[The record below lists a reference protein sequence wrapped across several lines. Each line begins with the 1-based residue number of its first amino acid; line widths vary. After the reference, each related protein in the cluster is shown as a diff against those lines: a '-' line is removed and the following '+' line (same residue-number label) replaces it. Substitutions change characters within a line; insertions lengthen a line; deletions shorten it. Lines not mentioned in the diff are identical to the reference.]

1 VLVHGSRPPPVPPP
15 RWHCPTFDAFVAD
28 TRVPLYGHDRAACAN
43 SRTTLPQTHARPSA
57 LQRRQA
63 SAVLTQCRWTKR
75 SWRSCKPRC
84 GRWRH
89 ARPAARARQ
98 PRCAAPC
105 PVHRLPPSAPRA
117 HSAAARAG
125 GGAPGP
131 MRSLRAGAL
140 PFAVRHLTVR
150 AHAAPRAALAPAT
163 CASPRCRCERE
174 ARVPCA
180 GRRRPSTRRP
190 APTTSGCRCLRY
202 AWRAVHALC
211 APALAPG
218 HSHSRARAL
227 HARSVP
233 DGAEDALSAHRE
245 RLRAATGIRLQHE
258 LRHADVRGA
267 RLPGRPPR
275 LAAAAHAPFSPSFS
289 RSPRPR
295 CLAHQPDMDGGWSS
309 SRATGILWV
318 GARRLRPPVHN
329 MLGRNLPAHAA
340 AMQPQSRRADDEGG
354 VSWCGL
360 LRVTAHV
367 SAGTRCLALAVLQP
381 LSCAGPV
388 CPHLQWRRVRS
399 VHMLRSAR
407 QQTQNTL
414 KRLGVNHIPGIEEVN
429 FFRDD
434 GSVIHF
440 KNPKSVQASI
450 GANTYVIRSLPLAIH
465 VPLCV
470 AAAQGICCASRFG
483 SV

>member
-1 VLVHGSRPPPVPPP
+1 MHARVGACAHTHTHTHKCTRTRAGMHGRRTTLTHACSRPNTPRAFIHDATATRGRGVCCGRAARAGSTAGMSALTCWSGGSPSPNKCLSMAQDPPP
-15 RWHCPTFDAFVAD
+15 CHRRAGTARLSTRSWPTHLECRF
-28 TRVPLYGHDRAACAN
+28 TIRLCAN
-43 SRTTLPQTHARPSA
+43 SRNTLPQTHARPSA

-233 DGAEDALSAHRE
+233 DGAADALSAHRE

-367 SAGTRCLALAVLQP
+367 SAGTRCLALALCS
-381 LSCAGPV
+381 L
-388 CPHLQWRRVRS
+388 CPARG
-399 VHMLRSAR
+399 RSAR
-407 QQTQNTL
+407 TCSG
-414 KRLGVNHIPGIEEVN
+414 GV
-429 FFRDD
+429 
-434 GSVIHF
+434 
-440 KNPKSVQASI
+440 
-450 GANTYVIRSLPLAIH
+450 
-465 VPLCV
+465 
-470 AAAQGICCASRFG
+470 
-483 SV
+483 